1 MSDDQARLTAISV
14 FAGEVVLGTTNR
26 TERSLVEERLSGDP
40 VYQAE
45 VKAWEKRLAP
55 LGAIVP
61 PAKPSPDLWS
71 RIVADTLA
79 LVPEPAEA
87 QPAAGEVDTGTVVQ
101 IDSETAQAARNRLL
115 ERRIAR
121 WRLATLGALAIAA
134 SVVGVA
140 IVRPGLIPSLPT
152 AGERYIGV
160 VNATGEMPPLIV
172 NVDLA
177 RGELTVRPLAVPRE
191 AGKDLELWAIP
202 DGSPPVSLG
211 LVGTGGQRPIAAKA
225 QQAIT
230 PKGLTIA
237 VSVEPSGGSPTG
249 QPTGAVILTGKLIK
263 ATDTP

>member
-1 MSDDQARLTAISV
+1 MSDEQARLTAISV
-14 FAGEVVLGTTNR
+14 FAGEVVLGTSNR
-26 TERSLVEERLSGDP
+26 TERSIVEERLSGDP

-45 VKAWEKRLAP
+45 VKAWERRLAP
-55 LGAIVP
+55 LGAVVA
-61 PAKPSPDLWS
+61 PARPSADLWS

-79 LVPEPAEA
+79 LAPDPAEA
-87 QPAAGEVDTGTVVQ
+87 QPSESAAAPVIQ
-101 IDSETAQAARNRLL
+101 IDSETAQAARNRIL

-140 IVRPGLIPSLPT
+140 IIRPGLIPTIAPP
-152 AGERYIGV
+152 GDRYIGV
-160 VNATGEMPPLIV
+160 VNAAGEMPPLIV
-172 NVDLA
+172 SVDVA
-177 RGELTVRPLAVPRE
+177 RGELSVRPLALPRE

-202 DGSPPVSLG
+202 DGAPPVSLG
-211 LVGTGGQRPIAAKA
+211 LVGAGGPRPIPVKV

-249 QPTGAVILTGKLIK
+249 QPTGSVILTGKLIR
-263 ATDTP
+263 ATDAP